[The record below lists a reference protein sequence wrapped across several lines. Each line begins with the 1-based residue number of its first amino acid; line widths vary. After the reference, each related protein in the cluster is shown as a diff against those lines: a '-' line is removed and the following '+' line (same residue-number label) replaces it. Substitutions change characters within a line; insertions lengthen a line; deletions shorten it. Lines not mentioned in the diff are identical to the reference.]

1 MTLAEGNV
9 PCRIIAT
16 VSRLGATA
24 VPAVTSVFVVEVL
37 ALKDLQTGTL
47 G

>member
-1 MTLAEGNV
+1 MRELTPFLSA
-9 PCRIIAT
+9 
-16 VSRLGATA
+16 A
-24 VPAVTSVFVVEVL
+24 VPAVTIVLVVEVL

>member
-1 MTLAEGNV
+1 MTLAERDR
-9 PCRIIAT
+9 PCRIIGT
-16 VSRLGATA
+16 VSRLGAAA
-24 VPAVTSVFVVEVL
+24 VPTVAIVFVVEVL